1 MSQKPYLPENIKKS
15 SLNPTDSEIFH
26 NSAGFGYVGQ
36 ALLKAIDVLKREVL
50 RQRQEKEE
58 LEAKVRE
65 EVCTEMMEVINRMQG
80 DFRYLVLLWIR
91 ERIYI

>member
-1 MSQKPYLPENIKKS
+1 MYFILQRCSDI
-15 SLNPTDSEIFH
+15 
-26 NSAGFGYVGQ
+26 SAGCVCVGQ

-65 EVCTEMMEVINRMQG
+65 EVCAEMMEVISRMQD
-80 DFRYLVLLWIR
+80 DFR
-91 ERIYI
+91 